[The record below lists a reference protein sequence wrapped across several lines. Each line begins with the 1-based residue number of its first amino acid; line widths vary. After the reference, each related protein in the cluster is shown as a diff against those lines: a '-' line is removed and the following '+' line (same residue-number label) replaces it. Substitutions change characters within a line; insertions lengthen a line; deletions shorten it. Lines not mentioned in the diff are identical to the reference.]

1 MNDGWQSG
9 ETKINLVYPK
19 YIGFLGGVN
28 EALIFNYLRQYA
40 LDTLSEF
47 LKLRAWKLFSFYSES
62 ILFLL
67 STFFFEEA
75 VFLKF
80 QNFAK
85 DETVFRFCFLCY

>member
-47 LKLRAWKLFSFYSES
+47 LKLRA
-62 ILFLL
+62 
-67 STFFFEEA
+67 
-75 VFLKF
+75 
-80 QNFAK
+80 
-85 DETVFRFCFLCY
+85 